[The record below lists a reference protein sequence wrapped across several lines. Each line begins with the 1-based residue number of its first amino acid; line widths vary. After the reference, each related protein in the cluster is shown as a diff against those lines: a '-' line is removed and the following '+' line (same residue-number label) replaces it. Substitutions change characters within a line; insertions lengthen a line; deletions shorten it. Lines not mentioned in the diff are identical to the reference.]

1 MFCLK
6 IGRSFK
12 HKGENWEIRKI
23 YSDSFLAINEFGFS
37 LKRFPILKRV
47 K

>member
-6 IGRSFK
+6 IGANFR
-12 HKGENWEIRKI
+12 HKGETWEVRKI
-23 YSDSFLAINEFGFS
+23 YSDSFLAINEFGFN
-37 LKRFPILKRV
+37 LKRFPILLKI